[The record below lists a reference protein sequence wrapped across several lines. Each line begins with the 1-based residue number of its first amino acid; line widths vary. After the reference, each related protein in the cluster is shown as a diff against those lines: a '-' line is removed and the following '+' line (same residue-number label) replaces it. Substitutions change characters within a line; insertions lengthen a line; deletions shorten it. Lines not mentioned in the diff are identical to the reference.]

1 MRFRA
6 ATDWI
11 KQNAAVL
18 LVVLAIVS
26 GYSYWYQV
34 NQTHQQSERLNRISE
49 CQHQYNI
56 AFDTQLRIRSELFQA
71 ADDTR
76 NDLLGGVAALI
87 LAPRDPNE
95 APEVKK
101 ERDTQ
106 FRTLF
111 EDYLEATSRVE
122 AARENTPL
130 PPIPNCR

>member
-11 KQNAAVL
+11 KQNVAIL

-26 GYSYWYQV
+26 GYSYWHQV

-56 AFDTQLRIRSELFQA
+56 AFDTQLRIRSGLFQA

-87 LAPRDPNE
+87 LAPRDPDE

>member
-11 KQNAAVL
+11 KQNVAIL

-26 GYSYWYQV
+26 GYSYWHQV

-56 AFDTQLRIRSELFQA
+56 AFDTQLRIRSGLFQA

-87 LAPRDPNE
+87 LAPRDPDE

-122 AARENTPL
+122 AARKDNPL